1 MPVTHGVTGSSPVRT
16 ATIFRIPWKSIT
28 FKGFSFLG
36 GAQSGDQ
43 SNNKILNGF
52 KDIYWK
58 LIQEHPEL
66 TARQVWITTIR
77 TLQTRLPFSKRT
89 YWCGSWIKLS
99 MGNGAESSMK
109 CALLPRKFAKR
120 VFILQVAWQVFHYL
134 FVMNWRM
141 FQGYFSQVSFHS
153 PEIWKSFGW
162 ERKIIRLRTFHRFPE
177 WQNTERCLKHPSS
190 CKVLYSSCLLYTSDA
205 ADE

>member
-1 MPVTHGVTGSSPVRT
+1 MYYKTINMSACITVCQWVNMLLPRTHRKDILNPLKINRFQG
-16 ATIFRIPWKSIT
+16 IF
-28 FKGFSFLG
+28 FF

-134 FVMNWRM
+134 FVMN
-141 FQGYFSQVSFHS
+141 
-153 PEIWKSFGW
+153 
-162 ERKIIRLRTFHRFPE
+162 
-177 WQNTERCLKHPSS
+177 
-190 CKVLYSSCLLYTSDA
+190 
-205 ADE
+205 